1 MVKDS
6 SRLRS
11 FAKEIIDYPYSRDTV
26 VYKGI
31 QYVVSFD
38 YTGDDE
44 DYDDDGR
51 SPTGVVIFTP
61 DRPAHKPTDNKEYDL
76 GWAYSYFT
84 LNGKIVDFDY
94 HPELDVA

>member
-1 MVKDS
+1 MIKDS

-11 FAKEIIDYPYSRDTV
+11 FAKQVINYPYGRDTI

-44 DYDDDGR
+44 DYDEQGR
-51 SPTGVVIFTP
+51 SPTGVVVFTP
-61 DRPAHKPTDNKEYDL
+61 DRPDLPSNEREYEM

-94 HPELDVA
+94 NSDLEVA